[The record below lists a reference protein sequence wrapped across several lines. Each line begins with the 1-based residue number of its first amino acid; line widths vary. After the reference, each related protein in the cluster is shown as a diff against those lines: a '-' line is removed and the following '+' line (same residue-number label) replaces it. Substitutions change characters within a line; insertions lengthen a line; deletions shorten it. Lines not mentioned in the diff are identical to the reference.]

1 MKKLIHG
8 GDVYRNPDCIDFS
21 ANINPLGPP
30 DSVKK
35 AVAAC
40 VNDIAHYPDVQCK
53 ELKKRLGWA
62 EQMEEEALIIG
73 NGAAELIFAL
83 GYSLRPK
90 RALLPQ
96 PTFAEYEQ
104 ALLAAGCEVFYYP
117 LSEENGFRLTEDFLQ
132 VLTGEIDMV
141 FLCNPNNP
149 TGKLIDPDLMLDII
163 TYCRM
168 NQIYVV
174 IDECFMDFVKD
185 CQKHTRKG
193 LIPYNPYVVILNA
206 LTKLFAFPGIRIGY
220 AMTSDADLIH
230 AVNAQLPSW
239 NVSAVAQLAGKEVVH
254 HEEYVEESRKYV
266 FREREYMYEE
276 MKKLGLKVYEPSAN
290 FIFFKSDIPM
300 YKKLLERHILIRNC
314 DNFDGIMHGY
324 CRVAIKKHNEN
335 EILLKEMENIIN
347 KNMAVT

>member
-1 MKKLIHG
+1 MRKLIHG

-35 AVAAC
+35 AVASC

-53 ELKKRLGWA
+53 ELKRRLGWA

-104 ALLAAGCEVFYYP
+104 ALLAADCEVFYYP

-149 TGKLIDPDLMLDII
+149 TGVLTERDLLI
-163 TYCRM
+163 
-168 NQIYVV
+168 Q
-174 IDECFMDFVKD
+174 
-185 CQKHTRKG
+185 
-193 LIPYNPYVVILNA
+193 ILN
-206 LTKLFAFPGIRIGY
+206 RC
-220 AMTSDADLIH
+220 
-230 AVNAQLPSW
+230 
-239 NVSAVAQLAGKEVVH
+239 KE
-254 HEEYVEESRKYV
+254 KQ
-266 FREREYMYEE
+266 
-276 MKKLGLKVYEPSAN
+276 
-290 FIFFKSDIPM
+290 IF
-300 YKKLLERHILIRNC
+300 
-314 DNFDGIMHGY
+314 
-324 CRVAIKKHNEN
+324 
-335 EILLKEMENIIN
+335 
-347 KNMAVT
+347 